1 VHVTQASGRHVGLQ
15 ADVFPAEDA
24 SPRRPLVFYPESS
37 RAHGKAKILAGK
49 AEHQSQA
56 RSRVIQ
62 KSYAG
67 IPAGAQVLVST
78 PREVAAFVR
87 RIPAGRFVAPE
98 QVRRRLA
105 AKHNANAACPLATGI
120 FLRIVAEAAW
130 EQNPAASGRLR
141 SHALLAR
148 DPAALAPRKK
158 VDMWRSLR
166 TQDAAPGINRSVSG
180 AFYRPGSR
188 GVASRKTA

>member
-1 VHVTQASGRHVGLQ
+1 MAKRKSWQEKLNINRKPEVVG
-15 ADVFPAEDA
+15 
-24 SPRRPLVFYPESS
+24 
-37 RAHGKAKILAGK
+37 
-49 AEHQSQA
+49 
-56 RSRVIQ
+56 IQ

-130 EQNPAASGRLR
+130 EQIQQG
-141 SHALLAR
+141 
-148 DPAALAPRKK
+148 
-158 VDMWRSLR
+158 
-166 TQDAAPGINRSVSG
+166 QDASEVTPFWRVIPPRSPLAKKLTCG
-180 AFYRPGSR
+180 EAF
-188 GVASRKTA
+188 VRKMQRQESIEV